1 MNAELSA
8 EAQADV
14 LRIDAWWRAN
24 RPYAPN
30 LFSEEV
36 IDLLEQL
43 ATAPEC
49 GENYKNIEGGA
60 VRRTLLP
67 KTRHY
72 AYTTS
77 MANPLWCLL
86 RISRS
91 RERLDRHDLNG
102 RIAST

>member
-43 ATAPEC
+43 ATAPEG

-72 AYTTS
+72 AYHHVDGESVVVLAVWSTLR
-77 MANPLWCLL
+77 ADGPPL
-86 RISRS
+86 SR
-91 RERLDRHDLNG
+91 N
-102 RIAST
+102 